1 VEWLMV
7 EHLLSKCEA
16 LSLNPSTTKNTWVKT
31 KMLMQH
37 IKTYETQ
44 QNYAKGGIYSY
55 KCLVENKRLNQSS
68 FKIK

>member
-1 VEWLMV
+1 
-7 EHLLSKCEA
+7 
-16 LSLNPSTTKNTWVKT
+16 
-31 KMLMQH
+31 MLMQH